1 MKTVSA
7 AEANRHFSKILRDV
21 RAGETVIV
29 TSRGE
34 PVVEIQPPSRMLP
47 SRRRR
52 SRTTREKPDR
62 AEALRRLLA
71 RLDAQPALNLP
82 RIRRD
87 ELYDD

>member
-34 PVVEIQPPSRMLP
+34 PVAEIRCRPRARSPTAP
-47 SRRRR
+47 RRC
-52 SRTTREKPDR
+52 
-62 AEALRRLLA
+62 RRLLA

>member
-1 MKTVSA
+1 MKTISA
-7 AEANRHFSKILRDV
+7 AEANRQFSKLLRDV
-21 RAGETVIV
+21 RAGETVLV

-34 PVVEIQPPSRMLP
+34 PVAKIVPAKGH
-47 SRRRR
+47 
-52 SRTTREKPDR
+52 KPDR
-62 AEALRRLLA
+62 AEALRRLFE